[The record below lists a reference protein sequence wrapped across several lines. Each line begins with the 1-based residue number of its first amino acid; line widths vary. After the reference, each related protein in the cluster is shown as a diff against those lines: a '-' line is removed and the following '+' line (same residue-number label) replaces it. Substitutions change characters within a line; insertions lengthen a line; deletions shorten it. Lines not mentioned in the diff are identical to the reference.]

1 MTFRLKSFPDQGF
14 SSDVW
19 ELRPQ
24 QGYEL
29 LWQVSVPGAEVHLDG
44 AACGGFVESRED
56 FPAGLSAVLPSN
68 AGERGEEC
76 YKRRVKSVE
85 RVNSEKSDS
94 EE

>member
-29 LWQVSVPGAEVHLDG
+29 LWQVSVPDAEVHLDG

-56 FPAGLSAVLPSN
+56 FPAGLAAVSPEY

-76 YKRRVKSVE
+76 GE
-85 RVNSEKSDS
+85 RGRIKVYRLS
-94 EE
+94 